1 MKKTVFNIKD
11 IVIEGKDLSTFDW
24 DYIVVDIETKDV
36 YIDASFELDKLKYL
50 VEVLEIL
57 FDDSIKKEVK

>member
-1 MKKTVFNIKD
+1 MKKTAFDIED
-11 IVIEGKDLSTFDW
+11 IVIEGKDLSTFEW
-24 DYIVVDIETKDV
+24 DYIVVDIESKDV
-36 YIDASFELDKLKYL
+36 YIDGPFELDKLKYL

>member
-1 MKKTVFNIKD
+1 MKKTVFKIKD

-24 DYIVVDIETKDV
+24 DYIVIDIEKKDV
-36 YIDASFELDKLKYL
+36 YIDGSFDLDKLKYL